1 MDLYKWTP
9 TIVAIASLIGMG
21 FVAQSTLNRHES
33 DISALRDKV
42 QELETEVAVLKATKG
57 G

>member
-1 MDLYKWTP
+1 MDLFKWTP

-21 FVAQSTLNRHES
+21 FVAQSTLNRHEA

-42 QELETEVAVLKATKG
+42 QELETDVAVLKATKG